1 MTKKVIKVLDKTSKI
16 SGAAAAI
23 GVSATMLSGSDNDH
37 SKEEIVNHD
46 KPVDDHQTNEELV
59 TETPQITEEA
69 PVSES
74 PILQNTEQISHNHT
88 SHRSSSHTHHRHHH
102 VSQTAIPTSAELT
115 EADQVDD
122 SVIIEPIDSTEDL
135 YADEVGTEPVDQ
147 MAEETDEMVITEIE
161 EDEDWMSEN
170 FAETDDSDLIALN
183 DADTELGADYVEKAD
198 GDMFAP
204 EDFSDTDIPDVV
216 HDSTNAID
224 FL

>member
-46 KPVDDHQTNEELV
+46 KPVDDHQTNEKLV

-102 VSQTAIPTSAELT
+102 VSQQSPL
-115 EADQVDD
+115 
-122 SVIIEPIDSTEDL
+122 L
-135 YADEVGTEPVDQ
+135 R
-147 MAEETDEMVITEIE
+147 
-161 EDEDWMSEN
+161 N
-170 FAETDDSDLIALN
+170 
-183 DADTELGADYVEKAD
+183 
-198 GDMFAP
+198 
-204 EDFSDTDIPDVV
+204 
-216 HDSTNAID
+216 
-224 FL
+224 

>member
-46 KPVDDHQTNEELV
+46 KPVDDHLTDEKLV

-88 SHRSSSHTHHRHHH
+88 SHRSSSHTHHHHHH
-102 VSQTAIPTSAELT
+102 VSQTAVPTSAEVT

-170 FAETDDSDLIALN
+170 FAETDDSELIALN
-183 DADTELGADYVEKAD
+183 DADTDLEADYVEKAD